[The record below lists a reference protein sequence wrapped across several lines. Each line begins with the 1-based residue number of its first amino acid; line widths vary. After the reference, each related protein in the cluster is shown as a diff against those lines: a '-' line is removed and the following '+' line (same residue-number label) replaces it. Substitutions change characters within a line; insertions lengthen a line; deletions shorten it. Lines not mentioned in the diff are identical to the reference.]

1 MSLLEGRAQEL
12 LSNACTEVMRIQDL
26 IEDHKESI
34 KDIKDELKSE
44 GLNVK
49 AFNAALK
56 RYKEILKGKKEEENT
71 LSESDIYL
79 EVFQQ
84 SLS

>member
-49 AFNAALK
+49 AFNTALK